1 MKAKYSFEFMN
12 LDDGLVAVPVGN
24 NNGEFHGV
32 LKLNETAAFILKLL
46 DNETSETEIVD
57 ALLKEYN
64 GDKDEISKYVHQY
77 IEKLISEGIVV

>member
-1 MKAKYSFEFMN
+1 MKAKYSFEFMD

-64 GDKDEISKYVHQY
+64 GDKEEISKYIHQF
-77 IEKLISEGIVV
+77 IEKLISENVVE